1 MLETEWLAL
10 LAILPHLV
18 HIINQVFLEKENFM
32 HYTILKGPKSQ
43 IISRLW
49 ANILGQSYSD
59 DVSLSDDQSCKI
71 KVRTRMTLTF
81 SFSQQRKCKTC
92 SLKLEKLLEAFIKI
106 GWVCEFPVVTKF
118 HPWQVQEQRK
128 SLKVSP
134 NFARIE
140 THLRLPP
147 GLTKQTLY
155 HTNISIT
162 LRSFP
167 NRVKLRKVHFYFNLW
182 TKFR

>member
-1 MLETEWLAL
+1 MASL
-10 LAILPHLV
+10 LLHISFKEHSNIFGKVWMRGQILQSVLCIYFLV
-18 HIINQVFLEKENFM
+18 HTINQVFLVKENFM
-32 HYTILKGPKSQ
+32 HYKILKGPKSQ
-43 IISRLW
+43 IISRLR

-92 SLKLEKLLEAFIKI
+92 SVKLEKLFEAFIKI

-155 HTNISIT
+155 MFKEN
-162 LRSFP
+162 
-167 NRVKLRKVHFYFNLW
+167 
-182 TKFR
+182 